1 MITIVNYGAGNL
13 FSIQNM
19 LKKLGSDSIIAS
31 DAGSIEKADKLL
43 LPGVGAFDTCAQKLR
58 DSGLMDIVCQKV
70 IEEKIP
76 VLGICVG
83 MQLMMSG
90 SEEGILPGLG
100 WLKGTVVKFRQSSLK
115 IPHMGW
121 SEIEINKPSRLFT
134 DMYDEPR
141 YYFVH
146 SYHAVMENEQDVLAY
161 AEYGNR
167 FVASVERENIL
178 GVQFHPE
185 KSHKYGMKLLENFA
199 KYY

>member
-1 MITIVNYGAGNL
+1 MITIVNYGTGNL

-19 LKKLGSDSIIAS
+19 LKKLGSDSIIGS
-31 DAGSIEKADKLL
+31 DPRSIEKADKLL
-43 LPGVGAFDTCAQKLR
+43 LPGVGAFDTCAQKLGE
-58 DSGLMDIVCQKV
+58 SGLMDIVHHKV
-70 IEEKIP
+70 MEEKTPI
-76 VLGICVG
+76 LGICVG
-83 MQLMMSG
+83 MQLMMLG
-90 SEEGILPGLG
+90 SEEGVLPGLG

-121 SEIEINKPSRLFT
+121 SEIEINKSSRLFN

-146 SYHAVMENEQDVLAY
+146 SYHAVMENEEDVLAY
-161 AEYGNR
+161 AEYGYR

-185 KSHKYGMKLLENFA
+185 KSHKYGMKLLQNFV

>member
-19 LKKLGSDSIIAS
+19 LKKLGSDSIIGS
-31 DAGSIEKADKLL
+31 DPGSIEKADKLL
-43 LPGVGAFDTCAQKLR
+43 LPGVGAFDTCAQKLGE
-58 DSGLMDIVCQKV
+58 SGLMDIVHHKV
-70 IEEKIP
+70 MEEKTPI
-76 VLGICVG
+76 LGICVG
-83 MQLMMSG
+83 MQLMMLG
-90 SEEGILPGLG
+90 SEEGVLPGLG

-121 SEIEINKPSRLFT
+121 SEIEINKSSRLFSE
-134 DMYDEPR
+134 MYDEPR

-146 SYHAVMENEQDVLAY
+146 SYHAVMENEEDVLAY
-161 AEYGNR
+161 AEYGYR

-185 KSHKYGMKLLENFA
+185 KSHKYGMKLLRNFA